1 VAAPQHDGYPGM
13 SWSLGLGLQDFLDSR
28 NLGVWTLN
36 DGL

>member
-13 SWSLGLGLQDFLDSR
+13 SWSLGLPGLQEFGCLDF
-28 NLGVWTLN
+28 